1 MINSA
6 IFSGL
11 PQSLGEVHPH
21 NTSDKNFS
29 IFYFWP
35 CAWAGWRATIILGNY
50 NLKSKGAEKMSKNKE
65 YIPVATSETVYY
77 EPQTQAEFEEMTAI
91 MKVGDMIYSKW
102 VFSGLWY
109 TMGLNDENDLETM
122 CLFPNI
128 IMDEPL
134 PQLTRW
140 GLARY
145 DYLKSER
152 KFMAAQFGLIGL
164 HKHCLEVEKQAEERK
179 RSMMAAIRK
188 DPKNKVM
195 ESDKAQNPMEWVG
208 RMNNFQAQVHE
219 VIYADLIYA

>member
-1 MINSA
+1 M
-6 IFSGL
+6 
-11 PQSLGEVHPH
+11 
-21 NTSDKNFS
+21 
-29 IFYFWP
+29 
-35 CAWAGWRATIILGNY
+35 R
-50 NLKSKGAEKMSKNKE
+50 KSKE
-65 YIPVATSETVYY
+65 YIPVATSDTVYY
-77 EPQTQAEFEEMTAI
+77 EPQTQEEFEEMTEQ

-109 TMGLNDENDLETM
+109 TMGLNDETDPESM

-134 PQLTRW
+134 PSLTRW

-152 KFMAAQFGLIGL
+152 KFMAAGFGTIGL
-164 HKHCLEVEKQAEERK
+164 HKHCLEIEKQAEERK

-188 DPKNKVM
+188 DPANRVT
-195 ESDKAQNPMEWVG
+195 ERDKAESPMEWVG
-208 RMNNFQAQVHE
+208 RMNMFQARVHE